1 MHTQNYFAGK
11 TLGVLILLVFVGGM
25 FAFVEQKLS
34 GVAYVGNERE
44 KMDLIRIISPRPH
57 GVIASPLVISGEARG
72 NWFFEASF
80 PVFLTDWDGK
90 IIAQGIATAQ
100 DEWMTTEFVPYTA
113 TLNFDTKDISGNY
126 SDRGT
131 LILKKDNPSGLPEH
145 DDALEIPV
153 RFAGVK
159 SQTATGKNTATK
171 TYTNPTYG
179 FAFEYPELPDS
190 YVLTEQ
196 SSGQETA
203 GPLYSVVLMSQ
214 SEYEALKSSTDARE
228 GPPTISVSVF
238 KNTQKLSPQQWAT
251 TYSAQSNIQLKVGDL
266 AEVLIGGEKAVR
278 YLVDGLYL
286 TDTVVV
292 SRGSYVYVFSS
303 GYLTDQSQIKKDF
316 AQVVGSVVFE

>member
-1 MHTQNYFAGK
+1 MHTQNHFAGK

-57 GVIASPLVISGEARG
+57 GVIVSPLVISGEARG

-90 IIAQGIATAQ
+90 IIAEGIATAQ
-100 DEWMTTEFVPYTA
+100 DEWMTTEFVPYVA

-126 SDRGT
+126 SNRGT

-145 DDALEIPV
+145 DDALEIPI

-159 SQTATGKNTATK
+159 SQTTTGEESATK
-171 TYTNPTYG
+171 TYTNAVYG
-179 FAFEYPELPDS
+179 FTFEYPETPDS
-190 YVLTEQ
+190 YVITEQ
-196 SSGQETA
+196 SSKSASDPVYT
-203 GPLYSVVLMSQ
+203 VVLMSQ
-214 SEYEALKSSTDARE
+214 SEYEALTSSTDARE

-238 KNTQKLSPQQWAT
+238 KNTQKLSPQQWAK

-266 AEVLIGGEKAVR
+266 AEVLIGGENAVR

-292 SRGSYVYVFSS
+292 SRGSYVYVFSG

-316 AQVVGSVVFE
+316 ARIVDSVVFE